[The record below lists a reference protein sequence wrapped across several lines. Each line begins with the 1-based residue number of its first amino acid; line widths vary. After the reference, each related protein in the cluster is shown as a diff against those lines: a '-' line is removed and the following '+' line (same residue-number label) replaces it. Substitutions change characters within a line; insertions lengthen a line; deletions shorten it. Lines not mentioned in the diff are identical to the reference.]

1 MKENKELKDLL
12 TTGVIVEICNEVEE
26 EEESIKYIGATIQ
39 LLKIYTKMFSYE
51 QMCLIYF

>member
-12 TTGVIVEICNEVEE
+12 TTGTIVEVYNKREE
-26 EEESIKYIGATIQ
+26 EEDTVKYIGATIQ